1 MHKAPTFVEKLQNTS
16 VAEGH
21 PVRMECRVA
30 GVPYPQIFWKR
41 ENESFTHNTDRI
53 RLDARATHSDV
64 SDSNS
69 EISIMSRWSL
79 AVSCDVIGND
89 NCKQST
95 KDYRRRKRGNAGSDN
110 AACCG

>member
-53 RLDARATHSDV
+53 RLDTQATHSDV

-69 EISIMSRWSL
+69 EISITSSRLL
-79 AVSCDVIGND
+79 AVSCDVIGNY
-89 NCKQST
+89 NCKQSC
-95 KDYRRRKRGNAGSDN
+95 KDYRRGKRRNAGSDN
-110 AACCG
+110 AASCG

>member
-53 RLDARATHSDV
+53 RLDTQATHSDV

-69 EISIMSRWSL
+69 EISITSRRLL
-79 AVSCDVIGND
+79 AVSCDVIGKD
-89 NCKQST
+89 NCKQSC
-95 KDYRRRKRGNAGSDN
+95 KDYRRGKRRNAGSDN
-110 AACCG
+110 AARCG